1 MIYTNEVIKKKKAR
15 KILLKKIF
23 KYIYISI
30 FVVIIMLAIYV
41 EFMKYVKN
49 EENASIFGFR
59 QYVVITGSMEP
70 KYNVGDMI
78 IVRKTPIEK
87 IKIGDIIN
95 YVSENGTDT
104 ITHRVVDIVNIDGQT
119 YYKTKGDNNSS
130 EDSGLVNYSRV
141 KGTLVF
147 KISKVGMLFTTL
159 LTETGI
165 TVIFTI
171 IVLSYLIDKNKEEK
185 IIARENV
192 RKIYNVPKYGSNE

>member
-30 FVVIIMLAIYV
+30 FVVVIMLAIYI

-78 IVRKTPIEK
+78 IVRETPIEK
-87 IKIGDIIN
+87 IKVGDIIN
-95 YVSENGTDT
+95 YVSENGKDT
-104 ITHRVVDIVNIDGQT
+104 VTHRVVDILNIDGQT
-119 YYKTKGDNNSS
+119 FYRTKGDNNSS
-130 EDSGLVNYSRV
+130 EDSGLVSYSRV

-147 KISKVGMLFTTL
+147 KISKVGMLFTNL